1 VAGASGATAA
11 DGPVGEHQ
19 RKALVA
25 TQGADERP
33 ALSAAAGPSVP
44 ERWTGSCPRWDG
56 FCVMSNRIYAW
67 FLAELP
73 AHWLARHRGLLLDVI
88 RLESATARWRLP
100 SIPAAASVFFDSW
113 GAAQL
118 PRLSPALRAR
128 GSRVLVSCDD
138 EWWHPPQPDPT
149 HPEDPDPAEL
159 ARVERG
165 LREADRVVVHTAAM
179 AERVQRF
186 NRSIC
191 VMPQA
196 LPPLDELPRRPT
208 PGEPRGIRLG
218 WVGTSSHLGDLEL
231 IGPAVGALLARHPDV
246 TVVLAG
252 PSLPPW
258 AVALRGSPQVELHP
272 GWVRTPAYYR
282 WVASL
287 ALDGFL
293 APLAAIPFNLVKP
306 CLKPLEAAGLG
317 LPVIASRVGSYAEDL
332 EHEET
337 ALLVENTTE
346 AWLAALTRVVED
358 AALRAHLTARGLAW
372 AATRTIEQTGPLW
385 AALWQGRS

>member
-1 VAGASGATAA
+1 VESPDPALAAAPGADGRPAVSAAGA
-11 DGPVGEHQ
+11 P
-19 RKALVA
+19 
-25 TQGADERP
+25 
-33 ALSAAAGPSVP
+33 SAP
-44 ERWTGSCPRWDG
+44 EPWPWSRPRWDG

-88 RLESATARWRLP
+88 RLESATARWRGP
-100 SIPAAASVFFDSW
+100 SIPPTASVFFDSW
-113 GAAQL
+113 GAAVL
-118 PRLSPALRAR
+118 PSLRATLR
-128 GSRVLVSCDD
+128 AAGGRVLVSCDD

-165 LREADRVVVHTAAM
+165 LREADGVVVHTAAM
-179 AERVQRF
+179 ADRVQRF
-186 NRSIC
+186 NRSIIL
-191 VMPQA
+191 MPQA

-208 PGEPRGIRLG
+208 PWEHRGIRIG
-218 WVGTSSHLGDLEL
+218 WVGGQAHLGDLEL
-231 IGPAVGALLARHPDV
+231 IGPAVRALLVRHPDV
-246 TVVLAG
+246 TLVLAG

-258 AVALRGSPQVELHP
+258 ALALRGSPQVELHP

-287 ALDGFL
+287 GLDAFL
-293 APLAAIPFNLVKP
+293 APLAAIPFNVVKP

-317 LPVIASRVGSYAEDL
+317 IPVIASAVGSYAEDL
-332 EHEET
+332 THEET
-337 ALLVENTTE
+337 AVLVENRTND
-346 AWLAALTRVVED
+346 WLAAMTRLVED

-385 AALWQGRS
+385 AALWAGTG